1 MNPHYGVILLDEA
14 EIIFRIYEITDH
26 EWKLFHYHSSII
38 SPPFETSDI
47 LEIIG
52 DFFATEYAQHIAE
65 WKICSRHHPKKLL
78 NELSQALALRIEDVS
93 LHREQELICKGMFT
107 ELW

>member
-1 MNPHYGVILLDEA
+1 MLRSGVILLDEM
-14 EIIFRIYEITDH
+14 EIIFRIYETSDH
-26 EWKLFHYHSSII
+26 EWKLFHYHSSTL
-38 SPPFETSDI
+38 STSIEINDI

-52 DFFATEYAQHIAE
+52 DFFTSEYAQHIEE

-78 NELSQALALRIEDVS
+78 NQLAQTLSISIEDIT
-93 LHREQELICKGMFT
+93 LHREQELLCKGMFT